1 MKAENTLP
9 YKPAMALTRA
19 GDYFLLVRPRLAL
32 LVLVTVGAGW
42 VLATGAEPSLD
53 PLVHTLIG
61 TGLLFAGAS
70 ALNQLLER
78 RSDALMA
85 RTVDRP
91 LPSGRLRPWEV
102 LVLGCTL
109 NVVGLAYLLAAQQVL
124 AAELGVFA
132 LVSYV
137 LIYTP
142 LKSKTTLNTL
152 IGAIPGAV
160 PPLMGWAAARGQL
173 DLGALVLFLVVFL
186 WQVPHFLAIAWIYRD
201 QYARAGSRM
210 LPVFDLNGVQTGRQM
225 IRFTLVLILVS
236 LLPFVLSMGS
246 GISALG
252 ALVLGVGFLGAVLK
266 FARMPTIPRARVV
279 FRASLFYLPAL
290 LLIFVLDASLYKGV
304 SP

>member
-132 LVSYV
+132 LVNYV

-142 LKSKTTLNTL
+142 LKSRTTLNTL